1 MKKSI
6 LAMALTTV
14 LGVSGAAFAD
24 TGAAPQATGS
34 SPLTASQWRTVDK
47 IAKIG
52 NEAMQDVQLARVSLF
67 NGDTKSAKKL
77 LSDAQQKINDD
88 KTDWTKFI
96 KKDKKTPVDGDNYI
110 VINASMSISE
120 DYQASD
126 EKTKAIKNA
135 NEKLKKGDKKGA
147 IETLKLAGIT
157 VVENEVLM
165 PLKQTR
171 TDIQKAIA
179 LFDDGKYYQANL
191 MLLSAEEGVILDS
204 ETIQE

>member
-6 LAMALTTV
+6 LAMTLTTV

-24 TGAAPQATGS
+24 TGTAPQTTD
-34 SPLTASQWRTVDK
+34 SPLTASQWRTVDN

-110 VINASMSISE
+110 VINASMSINE

-191 MLLSAEEGVILDS
+191 MLLSAEEGIILDS

>member
-6 LAMALTTV
+6 LAMTLTTV

-24 TGAAPQATGS
+24 TGTALQTTG
-34 SPLTASQWRTVDK
+34 SPLTASQWRTVDN

-110 VINASMSISE
+110 VINASMSINE

-191 MLLSAEEGVILDS
+191 MLLSAEEGIILDS

>member
-1 MKKSI
+1 
-6 LAMALTTV
+6 AMVLTTV

-110 VINASMSISE
+110 VINASISISE

>member
-24 TGAAPQATGS
+24 TGATPQTTGS

-77 LSDAQQKINDD
+77 LSDAQQKVNDD
-88 KTDWTKFI
+88 KTD
-96 KKDKKTPVDGDNYI
+96 
-110 VINASMSISE
+110 
-120 DYQASD
+120 
-126 EKTKAIKNA
+126 
-135 NEKLKKGDKKGA
+135 
-147 IETLKLAGIT
+147 
-157 VVENEVLM
+157 
-165 PLKQTR
+165 
-171 TDIQKAIA
+171 
-179 LFDDGKYYQANL
+179 
-191 MLLSAEEGVILDS
+191 
-204 ETIQE
+204 

>member
-6 LAMALTTV
+6 LAMTLTTV

-24 TGAAPQATGS
+24 TGTAPQTTG
-34 SPLTASQWRTVDK
+34 SPLTASQWRTVDN

-110 VINASMSISE
+110 VINASMSINE

-191 MLLSAEEGVILDS
+191 MLLSAEEGIILDS

>member
-1 MKKSI
+1 MRKSI

-24 TGAAPQATGS
+24 TGTAPQTTGS
-34 SPLTASQWRTVDK
+34 SPLTASQWRNVDK

-88 KTDWTKFI
+88 KTDWSKFI
-96 KKDKKTPVDGDNYI
+96 KQDKKTPVDGDNYI
-110 VINASMSISE
+110 VINASMSIYE

-126 EKTKAIKNA
+126 EKTKAIKMRMKNS
-135 NEKLKKGDKKGA
+135 KKVIRKA
-147 IETLKLAGIT
+147 PLKL
-157 VVENEVLM
+157 
-165 PLKQTR
+165 
-171 TDIQKAIA
+171 
-179 LFDDGKYYQANL
+179 
-191 MLLSAEEGVILDS
+191 
-204 ETIQE
+204 

>member
-1 MKKSI
+1 MT
-6 LAMALTTV
+6 LTTV
-14 LGVSGAAFAD
+14 LSVSGAAFAD
-24 TGAAPQATGS
+24 TGADTGTAPQTTG
-34 SPLTASQWRTVDK
+34 SPLTASQWRTVDN

-110 VINASMSISE
+110 VINASMSINE

-191 MLLSAEEGVILDS
+191 MLLSAEEGIILDS

>member
-1 MKKSI
+1 MV
-6 LAMALTTV
+6 LTTV

-110 VINASMSISE
+110 VINASISISE

>member
-24 TGAAPQATGS
+24 TGAAPQTTGS

-204 ETIQE
+204 ETIKE

>member
-1 MKKSI
+1 
-6 LAMALTTV
+6 
-14 LGVSGAAFAD
+14 FAD
-24 TGAAPQATGS
+24 TGADTGTAPQTTG
-34 SPLTASQWRTVDK
+34 SPLTASQWRTVDN

-110 VINASMSISE
+110 VINASMSINE

-191 MLLSAEEGVILDS
+191 MLLSAEEGIILDS

>member
-1 MKKSI
+1 M
-6 LAMALTTV
+6 LAMVLTTV

-110 VINASMSISE
+110 VINASISISE

>member
-6 LAMALTTV
+6 LAMTLTTV

-24 TGAAPQATGS
+24 TGTAPQTTG
-34 SPLTASQWRTVDK
+34 SPLTASQWRTVDN

-110 VINASMSISE
+110 VINASMSINE

-157 VVENEVLM
+157 IVENEVLM

-191 MLLSAEEGVILDS
+191 MLLSAEEGIILDS

>member
-1 MKKSI
+1 
-6 LAMALTTV
+6 
-14 LGVSGAAFAD
+14 AFAD
-24 TGAAPQATGS
+24 TGAAPHTTGS
-34 SPLTASQWRTVDK
+34 SPLTASQWRTVDN

-88 KTDWTKFI
+88 KTDWAKFI
-96 KKDKKTPVDGDNYI
+96 KKDKKTPVDGDSYI
-110 VINASMSISE
+110 VINASMSINE

-126 EKTKAIKNA
+126 EKIKAIKNA
-135 NEKLKKGDKKGA
+135 NEKIKKGDKKGA

-179 LFDDGKYYQANL
+179 FFDDGKYYQANL
-191 MLLSAEEGVILDS
+191 MLLSAEEGIILDS

>member
-6 LAMALTTV
+6 LAMTLTTV

-24 TGAAPQATGS
+24 TGTAPQTTG
-34 SPLTASQWRTVDK
+34 SPLTASQWRTVDN

-110 VINASMSISE
+110 VINASMSINE
-120 DYQASD
+120 DYQASG

-147 IETLKLAGIT
+147 IEALKLAGIT

-191 MLLSAEEGVILDS
+191 MLLSAEEGIILDS

>member
-6 LAMALTTV
+6 LAMVLTTV

-110 VINASMSISE
+110 VINASISISE

>member
-6 LAMALTTV
+6 LALALTTV

-24 TGAAPQATGS
+24 TGAAPQTTGS
-34 SPLTASQWRTVDK
+34 GPLTASQWRNVDK

-88 KTDWTKFI
+88 KTDWSKFI

-110 VINASMSISE
+110 VINASMSINE

-191 MLLSAEEGVILDS
+191 MLLSAEEGIILDS

>member
-6 LAMALTTV
+6 LAMTLTTV

-24 TGAAPQATGS
+24 TGTAPQTTG
-34 SPLTASQWRTVDK
+34 SPLTASQWRTVDN

-96 KKDKKTPVDGDNYI
+96 KKDKKTPVD
-110 VINASMSISE
+110 
-120 DYQASD
+120 
-126 EKTKAIKNA
+126 
-135 NEKLKKGDKKGA
+135 
-147 IETLKLAGIT
+147 
-157 VVENEVLM
+157 
-165 PLKQTR
+165 
-171 TDIQKAIA
+171 
-179 LFDDGKYYQANL
+179 
-191 MLLSAEEGVILDS
+191 
-204 ETIQE
+204 

>member
-1 MKKSI
+1 
-6 LAMALTTV
+6 
-14 LGVSGAAFAD
+14 
-24 TGAAPQATGS
+24 
-34 SPLTASQWRTVDK
+34 
-47 IAKIG
+47 
-52 NEAMQDVQLARVSLF
+52 
-67 NGDTKSAKKL
+67 
-77 LSDAQQKINDD
+77 
-88 KTDWTKFI
+88 
-96 KKDKKTPVDGDNYI
+96 I

-126 EKTKAIKNA
+126 EKTKAIKKA

-147 IETLKLAGIT
+147 IETLKLAGIN
-157 VVENEVLM
+157 VVVNEVLM

>member
-6 LAMALTTV
+6 LAMILTTV

-24 TGAAPQATGS
+24 TGTAPQTTG
-34 SPLTASQWRTVDK
+34 SPLTASQWRTVDN

-77 LSDAQQKINDD
+77 LSEAQQKINDD

-110 VINASMSISE
+110 VINASMSINE

-191 MLLSAEEGVILDS
+191 MLLSAEEGIIVDS

>member
-1 MKKSI
+1 
-6 LAMALTTV
+6 MALTTV
-14 LGVSGAAFAD
+14 LGMSGAAFAD
-24 TGAAPQATGS
+24 TGAAPQTTGN
-34 SPLTASQWRTVDK
+34 SPLTASQWRNVDK

-88 KTDWTKFI
+88 KTDWSKFI
-96 KKDKKTPVDGDNYI
+96 KQDKKTPVDGDNYI
-110 VINASMSISE
+110 VINASMSIYE
-120 DYQASD
+120 DYQTSD

-179 LFDDGKYYQANL
+179 LFDEGKYYQANL
-191 MLLSAEEGVILDS
+191 MLLSAEEGIILDS

>member
-6 LAMALTTV
+6 LAMTLTTV

-24 TGAAPQATGS
+24 TGTAPQTTG
-34 SPLTASQWRTVDK
+34 SPLTASQWRTVDN

-110 VINASMSISE
+110 VINASMSINE
-120 DYQASD
+120 DYQASG

-191 MLLSAEEGVILDS
+191 MLLSAEEGIILDS

>member
-6 LAMALTTV
+6 LAMTLTTV
-14 LGVSGAAFAD
+14 LSVSGAAFAD
-24 TGAAPQATGS
+24 TGTAPQTTG
-34 SPLTASQWRTVDK
+34 SPLTASQWRTVDN

-110 VINASMSISE
+110 VINASMSINE

-191 MLLSAEEGVILDS
+191 MLLSAEEGIILDS

>member
-24 TGAAPQATGS
+24 TGAAPQITGS

>member
-6 LAMALTTV
+6 LAMTLTTV

-24 TGAAPQATGS
+24 TGTAPQTTGS
-34 SPLTASQWRTVDK
+34 PLSASQWRTVDN

-110 VINASMSISE
+110 VINASMSINE

-191 MLLSAEEGVILDS
+191 MLLSAEEGIILDS

>member
-24 TGAAPQATGS
+24 TGAAPHTAGS
-34 SPLTASQWRTVDK
+34 SPLTASQWRTVDN

-179 LFDDGKYYQANL
+179 FFDDGKYYQANL
-191 MLLSAEEGVILDS
+191 MLLSAEEGIILDS